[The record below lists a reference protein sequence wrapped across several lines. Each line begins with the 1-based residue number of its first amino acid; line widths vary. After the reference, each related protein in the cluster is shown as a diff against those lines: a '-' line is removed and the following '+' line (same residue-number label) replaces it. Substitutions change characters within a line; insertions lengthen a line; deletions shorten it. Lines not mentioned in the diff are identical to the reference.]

1 MAISYSL
8 ELVTPWSTAQVAQTL
23 ADVARSLR
31 LVDASATVDTLLGD
45 GVLTVYDTWLR
56 VATRKPTPW
65 GDPQI
70 GGRVFTPTVSVVFR
84 LGKDAD
90 ISGQQDDMTRLADG
104 VLALVP
110 GDAVLHLDY
119 EDVWMVRQD
128 GDLTLS
134 ERSDFWPPNR
144 LAGISGPY
152 SRRNHAFVDEE

>member
-8 ELVTPWSTAQVAQTL
+8 ELVTPWSTAQVAQTF

-31 LVDASATVDTLLGD
+31 LVDASATVDALLGD
-45 GVLTVYDTWLR
+45 GVLTVYGTWLR

-65 GDPQI
+65 GDPEI
-70 GGRVFTPTVSVVFR
+70 GGRVFTPTVSIVFR

-104 VLALVP
+104 LLAQVP
-110 GDAVLHLDY
+110 GDAVLHLDH

-128 GDLTLS
+128 GELALS

-144 LAGISGPY
+144 LAGISAPY
-152 SRRNHAFVDEE
+152 RRRNHEFVDEE